1 MKGKK
6 KRMAA
11 AVFLAVMMVMSSAAP
26 AFGAS
31 VTVNMRTLKGYEN
44 YHNILNWGILPDST
58 LTRFTVNGSA
68 AFCIQSGRVIRDT
81 DGNAFVPGTPNISMD
96 VDYTVETVSGD
107 NSQQS
112 KIAYLGY
119 YGKTAP
125 TDKDYAFTQM
135 MIWQTLPASDQTAN
149 GKDGKGAFRSYF
161 NDPAVRKEYD
171 EWKEKI
177 QEKNSK
183 LEHISGFPQKDHRYT
198 GRRDS

>member
-1 MKGKK
+1 M
-6 KRMAA
+6 
-11 AVFLAVMMVMSSAAP
+11 
-26 AFGAS
+26 
-31 VTVNMRTLKGYEN
+31 
-44 YHNILNWGILPDST
+44 
-58 LTRFTVNGSA
+58 
-68 AFCIQSGRVIRDT
+68 IRDT

-161 NDPAVRKEYD
+161 NDPAVHRKEYD

-177 QEKNSK
+177 QEKTASWNTYPAFHKKTISIQAGETLELTDSNRGPEDYGNFLFTQDKVTVSHQKGQQHSQSQSRIRLLKGICNHERAGTCSGRGAKIRRYSPCK
-183 LEHISGFPQKDHRYT
+183 LYI
-198 GRRDS
+198 